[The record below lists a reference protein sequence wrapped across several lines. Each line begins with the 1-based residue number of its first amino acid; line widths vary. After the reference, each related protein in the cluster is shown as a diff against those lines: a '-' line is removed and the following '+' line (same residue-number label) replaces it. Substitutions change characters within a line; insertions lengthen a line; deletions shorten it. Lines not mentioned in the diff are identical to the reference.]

1 MGSNAVWISPV
12 TKQVEPEC
20 RGFGGYAATDNFA
33 LNSYFGTESDLK
45 ALATA
50 LHDRG
55 MVSSCFER
63 TLVFHC

>member
-1 MGSNAVWISPV
+1 MGFTAIWISPV
-12 TKQVEPEC
+12 VEQVADPS
-20 RGFGGYAATDNFA
+20 RGFGGYVAANNYG
-33 LNSYFGTESDLK
+33 LNSYFGTEFDLK